1 MNHEIHFK
9 NEKNHW
15 WFQSRREILRN
26 ILYIIGESNQQSL
39 SLLEV
44 GCGTGGNLRLL
55 FNNFQT
61 LTGIDIDEDA
71 LKFAKMESSNITYIQ
86 GDANYL
92 DNLQSTYDIIA
103 FLDVLYHED
112 IKNVSHVIK
121 QAYDKLN
128 PNGYLLI
135 SEPAFNILK
144 GQHSKNVKSKRRFHI
159 KDLNTMIFDSGFKE
173 IKFSSYWGM
182 VIFIIIFL
190 KRRILDRIYGKKIL
204 SEGTDI
210 LKIPIIDDLLYKV
223 TTAEIVFMK
232 EYKIPFGSSLVI
244 LARK

>member
-9 NEKNHW
+9 SEKNHW
-15 WFQSRREILRN
+15 WFKSRRAILRN
-26 ILYIIGESNQQSL
+26 ILDIIGDSNQR

-44 GCGTGGNLRLL
+44 GCGTGGNLRFL
-55 FNNFQT
+55 FNNFQK
-61 LTGIDIDEDA
+61 LAGLDIDEGA
-71 LKFAKMESSNITYIQ
+71 IKLARQESSEITYIQ

-92 DNLQSTYDIIA
+92 DNLQSNYDIIA
-103 FLDVLYHED
+103 FLDVLYHKN
-112 IKNVSHVIK
+112 IKKVSDVIK

-144 GQHSKNVKSKRRFHI
+144 GQHSKNVKSKRRFKI
-159 KDLNTMIFDSGFKE
+159 KDFNSMIINSGFKE
-173 IKFSSYWGM
+173 IKFASYWGM
-182 VIFIIIFL
+182 VLFVIIFL
-190 KRRILDRIYGKKIL
+190 KRRILDHILGEKIL

-210 LKIPIIDDLLYKV
+210 IQIPIIDDLLYKV
-223 TTAEIVFMK
+223 TTAEMLLMRGR
-232 EYKIPFGSSLVI
+232 KIPFGSSVVI